1 MQVNDNVRRGLRTG
15 LQALLGIAATG
26 GLTKVWESFNGTH
39 SVDATVQVAVG
50 ILLIAFAGWAQ
61 NTLEDVTGTGVLKP
75 EDTKIGQD
83 VLAAERTVGAAR
95 A

>member
-1 MQVNDNVRRGLRTG
+1 MNDNVRRGLRTG

-39 SVDATVQVAVG
+39 SVDPTVQVAVG
-50 ILLIAFAGWAQ
+50 ILLIAGAGWAQ
-61 NTLEDVTGTGVLKP
+61 NTLEEVTGAGVLKP
-75 EDTKIGQD
+75 TDTTVGQE
-83 VLAAERTVGAAR
+83 VLAAEKTAAGLR